1 MVDTS
6 AFPELRGSLRS
17 LAEITRAMKD
27 FHDADLMQ
35 AKIFEL
41 TQEISTAQTW
51 ASEAQAAQSELLDR
65 VRQLEDEKAKLE
77 AWSTEKQRYEL
88 TSLAEGVTAYVLKPG
103 TENGEPV
110 HRLCTNCYAEGRKS
124 ILQTETRYPG
134 RCEVMVC
141 NRCGSELYVSGGREP
156 QHNAMARKHR

>member
-6 AFPELRGSLRS
+6 AFPELRASLRS

-35 AKIFEL
+35 AKLFEL

-65 VRQLEDEKAKLE
+65 VRQLEDAKAKLD

-88 TSLAEGVTAYVLKPG
+88 TSLAEGVTVYVLKPG
-103 TENGEPV
+103 PETGEPV
-110 HRLCTNCYAEGRKS
+110 
-124 ILQTETRYPG
+124 
-134 RCEVMVC
+134 
-141 NRCGSELYVSGGREP
+141 
-156 QHNAMARKHR
+156 QHL